1 MRLTQVEA
9 SWSLQGFLLAKENVF
24 FMPYEPTTVGLC
36 AQGIFQAFSGIAN
49 SLTGLSKTKVSLI
62 T

>member
-1 MRLTQVEA
+1 MDLIPDYT
-9 SWSLQGFLLAKENVF
+9 SN
-24 FMPYEPTTVGLC
+24 EPTTVGLC
-36 AQGIFQAFSGIAN
+36 AQGIFQAFSGIVN